1 MGRSSQA
8 MHICSLVE
16 ALKADGHEVTIV
28 SPPGVDPL
36 KSAGMMPFLRK
47 ADRARGFQ
55 RVWKYISCECP
66 QFVFEVFE
74 LFYNL
79 FLPFRL
85 LPVLWRQPEA
95 VLYERHAYFM
105 FMGVLLGNWLKR
117 PVVLEVNELAGFTRA
132 RGLILERLARRIDAW
147 MFSHANHILCVSRVL
162 ADEAKRRGARSETV
176 HVLPNA
182 IDANRFRS
190 LRPEQ
195 SPRSSLG
202 LEGSIV
208 IGHVGLF
215 YRWDRLDVL
224 IEVARSIRDRHPETK
239 VLLVGDG
246 PELENLKQTAF
257 RLGMEREVILPGPVP
272 RDDVPNYI
280 EAMDICVLPDSNA
293 FGSPIALFEFMA
305 MGKPCVVPDLGPMR
319 DVIEDNATGMM
330 FPHGDYAAL
339 ERALLRLIEDSG
351 LRLRIGARAKDAV
364 FSRHTWA
371 ANARF
376 VVELARGESSP
387 RALAQMKQLDC
398 DTQ

>member
-1 MGRSSQA
+1 

-47 ADRARGFQ
+47 ADRARGLQ

>member
-257 RLGMEREVILPGPVP
+257 RLGMEREVILLGPVP